1 MKQYI
6 VELVTKESP
15 YICLGYVKNDS
26 ITSNVL
32 NFTGNIEDA
41 IVVCNKE
48 TMGKVLELIYK
59 HNKNGVRVMD
69 WITEVGSKK
78 RVFQGEI
85 SW

>member
-26 ITSNVL
+26 IESNVL
-32 NFTGNIEDA
+32 NFARDIEDA
-41 IVVCNKE
+41 MVVCEKS
-48 TMGKVLELIYK
+48 TMDKVLELISN
-59 HNKNGVRVMD
+59 HNRNGVRVMD

-78 RVFQGEI
+78 RVFNEDI
-85 SW
+85 IW